1 MSQRPPSKFKLLKW
15 KLECVAY
22 SVFEMAVGLLPG
34 PWVFRIGEFMGGVT
48 WHLMPRRRQMI
59 VRNLRIAYAGEREIE
74 EIHELARATMRR
86 AGANLISGMWTARLP
101 PQKLTQILKLEN
113 VDLLTQTLAKN
124 KGIILLLAHMGNW
137 ELLSRLIHLLPE
149 GTKTGAFYRPLNN
162 VLLDE
167 QVLARRQADGTRMF
181 SKRDPIHQVAD
192 YLRKGALVGVLAD
205 QRVGYRGD
213 KVNFFGRC
221 TYSSPL
227 PSLLARRTK
236 CEVLA
241 FALVTVKP
249 GVWRGTFMPVDSPP
263 TTQHCM
269 HGLQAAMERS
279 PEDVFWLQERW
290 IAKGRKLHRAFDL
303 LTEAEAQ
310 SDKPPRV
317 LIWTLGEGADWR
329 PDEKSLS
336 APVVCEFAV
345 AQDAEVPGWIP
356 KEAKC
361 HRVAQGMD
369 IAECRK
375 AIRAIDHCQSLPLD
389 LILAGHQYGQVA
401 KAAKREGVRALPL
414 WGEMVGSSLGC

>member
-1 MSQRPPSKFKLLKW
+1 MSKRPQSKFKLLKW
-15 KLECVAY
+15 KLECVVY
-22 SVFEMAVGLLPG
+22 SAVELAAGWLPG
-34 PWVFRIGEFMGGVT
+34 PWVFRIGEFLGGMA
-48 WHLMPRRRQMI
+48 WYLMPRRRQMI

-74 EIHELARATMRR
+74 EIHELAHATMRR

-101 PQKLTQILKLEN
+101 ARDLHTILELEN
-113 VDLLTQTLAKN
+113 VELLKQTLTKN
-124 KGIILLLAHMGNW
+124 KGVILLLAHMGNW

-162 VLLDE
+162 SLLDE

-181 SKRDPIHQVAD
+181 SKRDPFHQVAE
-192 YLRKGALVGVLAD
+192 YLRQGAVVGVLAD

-249 GVWRGTFMPVDSPP
+249 GVWKGTFMPVDSPP

-269 HGLQAAMERS
+269 HGLQSAMQQS
-279 PEDVFWLQERW
+279 ATDVFWLQERW
-290 IAKGRKLHRAFDL
+290 KTRAHNHLRALDL

-317 LIWTLGEGADWR
+317 LIWVVGEDDKWS
-329 PDEKSLS
+329 PDEKWLNT
-336 APVVCEFAV
+336 PVACEFAV
-345 AQDAEVPGWIP
+345 PEKSGLPEWIP
-356 KEAKC
+356 QGAVC
-361 HRVAQGMD
+361 HHVAEGMD
-369 IAECRK
+369 LSESC
-375 AIRAIDHCQSLPLD
+375 RAISHIDHSVSLPLD
-389 LILAGHQYGQVA
+389 LILAAAQFEFVA
-401 KAAKREGVRALPL
+401 KAAKREGIRTLPL
-414 WGEMVGSSLGC
+414 

>member
-1 MSQRPPSKFKLLKW
+1 MSQRSPSKFKLLKW

-34 PWVFRIGEFMGGVT
+34 PWVFRIGEFMGGVA
-48 WHLMPRRRQMI
+48 WHLMLRRRQMI
-59 VRNLRIAYAGEREIE
+59 VRNLRIAYAGEKEFE

-101 PQKLTQILKLEN
+101 PQELPRILELEN
-113 VDLLTQTLAKN
+113 VDLLKQTLAKN

-137 ELLSRLIHLLPE
+137 ELLSRLTHLLPE

-181 SKRDPIHQVAD
+181 SKRDPFHQVAD

-249 GVWRGTFMPVDSPP
+249 GVWKGTFMPVNSPP

-269 HGLQAAMERS
+269 HGLQAAMKCS
-279 PEDVFWLQERW
+279 AVDVFWLQERW
-290 IAKGRKLHRAFDL
+290 KARAHNHLRALDL

-317 LIWTLGEGADWR
+317 LIWTLGEAADWR
-329 PDEKSLS
+329 PDEKWLET
-336 APVVCEFAV
+336 PVVCEFAV
-345 AQDAEVPGWIP
+345 VEATHLPAWIP
-356 KEAKC
+356 EGARC
-361 HRVAQGMD
+361 HRLAQAMSV
-369 IAECRK
+369 AECREALSIIDQAK
-375 AIRAIDHCQSLPLD
+375 ALPLD
-389 LILAGHQYGQVA
+389 LILVGRQFDLVT
-401 KAAKREGVRALPL
+401 KAAKREGIRALPL
-414 WGEMVGSSLGC
+414 